1 MSKKDY
7 FCIVMIKRKIEN
19 TIKKLIKNYPVVT
32 LTGPRQSG
40 KTTLLRSIFQDLPY
54 VNLENPDVRQLALDD
69 PRGFLNNYPNGAVLD
84 EAQKVPDL
92 FSYIQ
97 VMVDDNKDLRFILSG
112 SHNFLLLENIS
123 QSLAGRA
130 AILKLLPFSINELYT
145 NNMPDDYES
154 IIFNGLFPGI
164 YDKNLDPGVFYSSY
178 TNTYLERDVRQIKKI
193 DDLKQFSGFLRLVA
207 GRVGQILNLNSLAT
221 DAGISPNT
229 VKAWLSV
236 LEASYIIYYLPP
248 CHKNFNKRITKS
260 PKLYF
265 TDTGLVCSLLRI
277 ENAEQVKTHY
287 AKGALF
293 ENMLINEF
301 LKKRFNQGL
310 NQNMYFWNN
319 KNLYEIDLIL
329 ESGNTITS
337 IEIKSSMTLRK
348 EYFRNLT
355 YWQKLSGEKPQNSY
369 VIYGGEENHTTKN
382 GKFISWQNMNKI

>member
-1 MSKKDY
+1 
-7 FCIVMIKRKIEN
+7 MIKRKIEN

-130 AILKLLPFSINELYT
+130 AVLKLLPFSINELYT
-145 NNMPDDYES
+145 NTIPDDYES

-193 DDLKQFSGFLRLVA
+193 GDLKQFSVFLRLVA

-221 DAGISPNT
+221 DARISPNT

-248 CHKNFNKRITKS
+248 YHKNFNKRITKS

-265 TDTGLVCSLLRI
+265 TDTGLVCSLLSI

-293 ENMLINEF
+293 ENMVINEF

-369 VIYGGEENHTTKN
+369 VIYGGEENHTTQN
-382 GKFISWQNMNKI
+382 GKFISWQNMNII

>member
-1 MSKKDY
+1 
-7 FCIVMIKRKIEN
+7 MIKRKIEN
-19 TIKKLIKNYPVVT
+19 TIRKLIENYPVIT

-40 KTTLLRSIFQDLPY
+40 KTTLLRSIFKDLPY
-54 VNLENPDVRQLALDD
+54 VNLESPDVRQLAYDD
-69 PRGFLNNYPNGAVLD
+69 PKGFLNNYPNGAVLD
-84 EAQKVPDL
+84 EVQKVPDL

-130 AILKLLPFSINELYT
+130 AILKLLPFSLDELYT
-145 NNMPDDYES
+145 KNISEEYES
-154 IIFNGLFPGI
+154 IIFKGLFPGI
-164 YDKNLDPGVFYSSY
+164 YDKNLDPVVFYSSY
-178 TNTYLERDVRQIKKI
+178 INTYLERDVRQMKQIG
-193 DDLKQFSGFLRLVA
+193 DLKQFSSFLRLVA

-236 LEASYIIYYLPP
+236 LEASYVIYYLPP
-248 CHKNFNKRITKS
+248 YHTNFNKRIIKS

-265 TDTGLVCSLLRI
+265 TDTGLVCSLLSV

-293 ENMLINEF
+293 ENMIINEF

-319 KNLYEIDLIL
+319 KNLHEIDLIL

-348 EYFRNLT
+348 EYFKNLT

-369 VIYGGEENHTTKN
+369 VIYGGEENHSTQN
-382 GKFISWQNMNKI
+382 GKFISWKNINNI